1 MNKFPKESVFKTP
14 ENYFDSL
21 PDRILRKRRQ
31 RTRQVYLTALAVAA
45 ACIVGFLM
53 VVVFPTQQ
61 HTTDF
66 RTAINEEVDYYITT
80 GAWDEVDVLL
90 LADNPN
96 DLLDAI
102 TAAEWRSEL
111 GNEDEELLLNEILF

>member
-21 PDRILRKRRQ
+21 PDRILRRRKRRI
-31 RTRQVYLTALAVAA
+31 RQVYLTGVAAA
-45 ACIVGFLM
+45 ACIVGFILM
-53 VVVFPTQQ
+53 VVLPTQQ
-61 HTTDF
+61 SANNF
-66 RTAINEEVDYYITT
+66 QTAINEEVDYYITT
-80 GAWDEVDVLL
+80 GTWDEVDILL

-96 DLLDAI
+96 ELLDAI

-111 GNEDEELLLNEILF
+111 GEEDEELLLNEILF